1 MCIRKLFLALV
12 VCLSLPAAAEF
23 TTIERAYE
31 IALSDFTVPV
41 SQSGSVMFR
50 QCADCETKIVR
61 MTQATSFVINGESV
75 ELKEFRKSV
84 FEIRDRV
91 RTTVIVMH
99 HLESDTITAVKV
111 NL

>member
-1 MCIRKLFLALV
+1 MHIKKLLLASII
-12 VCLSLPAAAEF
+12 CFSLPAAGDF

-41 SQSGSVMFR
+41 TQNGSVMFR
-50 QCADCETKIVR
+50 QCADCDTKIVR
-61 MTQATSFVINGESV
+61 MTPATNFIVNGEVV

-84 FEIRDRV
+84 FQIHDRA

-99 HLESDTITAVKV
+99 HLQSDTITALSV